1 MYAGL
6 YYVDKEHKKLEVDK
20 GQETT
25 VNSQCFEGQ
34 PFASATVFNRP
45 VPIVL
50 VKCWNLAH
58 WNANKLLKITKNP
71 KNCDVNFKSCFL

>member
-34 PFASATVFNRP
+34 PFASE
-45 VPIVL
+45 
-50 VKCWNLAH
+50 
-58 WNANKLLKITKNP
+58 
-71 KNCDVNFKSCFL
+71 